1 LPPIRLRIG
10 CITSIIFPHNPPKTM
25 AQVHFSTLSDRWVSA
40 DNNDAFCAEK
50 IGKYHVF
57 GVAEGL
63 SDLPGSSS
71 ASGVAISSLKESV
84 QSLKGSPAAAL
95 EAAVYESETRINAH
109 AGKTSGIT
117 RDATHL
123 SACLLDDNLDCT
135 ILDTG
140 EGNAYLISPDAIRVP
155 MDHPASG
162 QPEVPDFLSRNPGE
176 EKKRTHMISHT
187 LGEPHMLK
195 RSDFLTVNIRDLFL
209 LLSSGGL
216 HDFVRKERIA
226 EIVFQNGENVET
238 SCEHLMQEALSA
250 GSERTITIVL
260 VHGHLD

>member
-1 LPPIRLRIG
+1 
-10 CITSIIFPHNPPKTM
+10 M
-25 AQVHFSTLSDRWVSA
+25 AQVHFFALSDRWVSA
-40 DNNDAFCAEK
+40 ENNDAFCAEK

-63 SDLPGSSS
+63 SDLPGSGS
-71 ASGVAISSLKESV
+71 ASGVAISSLRESV
-84 QSLKGSPAAAL
+84 QRQKGSLAAVL
-95 EAAVYESETRINAH
+95 EAAVYESETRINAQV
-109 AGKTSGIT
+109 GKTPGKI
-117 RDATHL
+117 RDVTHL
-123 SACLLDDNLDCT
+123 SACLIDDNLNCT

-140 EGNAYLISPDAIRVP
+140 EGNAYLISPDTIRVP
-155 MDHPASG
+155 VDYPASG
-162 QPEVPDFLSRNPGE
+162 QPEVPDFLSRKPGE
-176 EKKRTHMISHT
+176 ERKRVDMISRT

-195 RSDFLTVNIRDLFL
+195 KSDFVTVNIRNLFL

-226 EIVFQNGENVET
+226 EIVIQNGENVET

-260 VHGHLD
+260 VHGHKE